1 MLSVSSAE
9 LLASLPE
16 QEREQALQKISTRTK
31 AQLAY
36 LWSFWARP
44 SQIAPPGDWVTWL
57 ILAGRGFG
65 KTRTGSEWVRS
76 IVCGSTPLAAGTH
89 SRIALVAETAA
100 DARDVLVEG
109 GSSGLLAVHPKEFRP
124 AYEPSKRRLTW
135 PNGAQA
141 TLYNGTEPDQLRG
154 PQHDAALVDELAKY
168 REAQETWDMLQFGLR
183 LGLRPRQCITTTP
196 RPIPLL
202 KQLIGSETTVVT
214 RGSTFENRSNL
225 APSFLDQVVKRYQGT
240 RLGRQELNAEI
251 LDDVPGAL
259 WTRAMFD
266 SARID
271 KAPDLRRIV
280 VAVDPSG
287 TSGDDDGDS
296 IGIVVAGVGID
307 GRGYV
312 LADRTCSLSPA
323 GWSRRVVEAYQEF
336 SADRVVAER
345 NFGGAMVEA
354 VVRTAAKEARLSV
367 AYKDVV
373 ASRGKTQ
380 RAEPVAALF
389 EQRRVKL
396 VGSFPE
402 LEDQLCVAK
411 GTLIET
417 GRGQIPIE
425 GVTLQDCVMTR
436 NGLAPIRWVGYT
448 GVADRLVEIETLNS
462 TLRVTECHP
471 IFLPKSQEF
480 VAAKHVQPSDLLLE
494 SHRWGGMGR
503 LLHGGADGIIG
514 CQTDISVM
522 QRASYYIARRLR
534 RTPVRYRP
542 ASMFT
547 TLMRI
552 AATIIQPTWWRSQ
565 LLSTLLSMNRGALL
579 LSSIHLSGDAP
590 FAERRHKQSTTAT
603 NDTVRTV
610 ARSEPSGPRSPS
622 RNLGS
627 ISAGIAG
634 KVELLPHRARS
645 SSVTS
650 NARMVTA
657 SRVIEMPGT
666 PVYNLSAAD
675 GYLPEYYANGVLT
688 HNCAMTS
695 DGYVGEGSP
704 DRADAMVWALSELM
718 VVQSAPVARIGT
730 YSVR

>member
-1 MLSVSSAE
+1 
-9 LLASLPE
+9 
-16 QEREQALQKISTRTK
+16 
-31 AQLAY
+31 
-36 LWSFWARP
+36 
-44 SQIAPPGDWVTWL
+44 VTWL
-57 ILAGRGFG
+57 VLAGRGFG

-109 GSSGLLAVHPKEFRP
+109 GSGLLAVHPKEFRP

-259 WTRAMFD
+259 WTRVMLD
-266 SARID
+266 EARID

-323 GWSRRVVEAYQEF
+323 GWGRRVVEAYQEF

-402 LEDQLCVAK
+402 LEDQC
-411 GTLIET
+411 
-417 GRGQIPIE
+417 
-425 GVTLQDCVMTR
+425 
-436 NGLAPIRWVGYT
+436 
-448 GVADRLVEIETLNS
+448 
-462 TLRVTECHP
+462 
-471 IFLPKSQEF
+471 
-480 VAAKHVQPSDLLLE
+480 
-494 SHRWGGMGR
+494 
-503 LLHGGADGIIG
+503 
-514 CQTDISVM
+514 
-522 QRASYYIARRLR
+522 
-534 RTPVRYRP
+534 
-542 ASMFT
+542 
-547 TLMRI
+547 
-552 AATIIQPTWWRSQ
+552 
-565 LLSTLLSMNRGALL
+565 
-579 LSSIHLSGDAP
+579 
-590 FAERRHKQSTTAT
+590 
-603 NDTVRTV
+603 
-610 ARSEPSGPRSPS
+610 
-622 RNLGS
+622 
-627 ISAGIAG
+627 
-634 KVELLPHRARS
+634 
-645 SSVTS
+645 
-650 NARMVTA
+650 
-657 SRVIEMPGT
+657 
-666 PVYNLSAAD
+666 
-675 GYLPEYYANGVLT
+675 
-688 HNCAMTS
+688 CAMTS

-718 VVQSAPVARIGT
+718 VVQPAPVARIGT